1 MTNTRPTAE
10 PIDDSIHMNNASDPI
25 NLNDLV
31 SDLDGDPL
39 TIEIVTQPSHGTLV
53 ENPDGTY
60 SYHPDEGYVGPD
72 SFSYKVTDGERVAGG
87 EELVYITADATAML
101 TNALPVANDSTAE
114 GFSNSPIPG
123 TLDFQDTPNGEGG
136 YIDPLTVKLVGAVD
150 GVLTT
155 AAGGTVTLVNGN
167 FVYVPPEGFVG
178 QDSFTYAVTD
188 GELQGGEPIYVTG
201 EVTVIVN
208 PQIPPA
214 PLPDIIA
221 WEVGG
226 CPALMEWLADELG
239 EAPDKVQSYGLSAVS
254 ESQNAVGTGTSIA
267 YKGDI
272 QLCQLCAQLKN
283 SAQVLMDPN
292 GISTGALASVI
303 AQAGPLAGP
312 PTPEQMDAIAA
323 ALAEAAKDTQ
333 YASAPEFVEA
343 VVTYVTTLTNNLGYD
358 VADAVAL
365 FMENHGAPI
374 TADESVD
381 LYIGVLLSDI
391 TAQLEPTGP

>member
-1 MTNTRPTAE
+1 
-10 PIDDSIHMNNASDPI
+10 MNITSDPV

-31 SDLDGDPL
+31 FDENGDEL
-39 TIEIVTQPSHGTLV
+39 TIEIVTQPSHGTL
-53 ENPDGTY
+53 EFDGQTGILTY
-60 SYHPDEGYVGPD
+60 QPDEGYVGPD
-72 SFSYKVTDGERVAGG
+72 SFTYRVTDGERVEVGG
-87 EELVYITADATAML
+87 DFVYVLGSASGSM
-101 TNALPVANDSTAE
+101 TNALPVASDGTVE
-114 GFSNSPIPG
+114 GFSSSPIPG
-123 TLDFQDTPNGEGG
+123 TLDFFDVPDNG
-136 YIDPLTVKLVGAVD
+136 YIDPLTVMLVGAVD

-155 AAGGTVTLVNGN
+155 EAGGTVTLVNGN

-178 QDSFTYAVTD
+178 QDSFTYAITD
-188 GELQGGEPIYVTG
+188 GELQGGEPIYVAG

-214 PLPDIIA
+214 PLPDTIV

-239 EAPDKVQSYGLSAVS
+239 QAPDKVQSYGLSAVS

-272 QLCQLCAQLKN
+272 QWCLICAQLKD
-283 SAQVLMDPN
+283 SAQVLSDPN
-292 GISTGALASVI
+292 GLRMGALAGVI

-312 PTPEQMDAIAA
+312 PTPEQMDAIAV
-323 ALAEAAKDTQ
+323 ALATAAEDTQ
-333 YASAPEFVEA
+333 YASASEFVEA
-343 VVTYVTTLTNNLGYD
+343 VVTYVTTLTDNLGYD

-374 TADESVD
+374 TEDESVD

-391 TAQLEPTGP
+391 TAQLEGTGG